1 MSAGIIVRC
10 VSSLL
15 LGARMMTTPMPVSER
30 NVWSM
35 EGLHD
40 TYFWTYSACRA
51 QTRFDSHGT
60 PIETMFKDVRSDEV
74 SRIRYVCD
82 EKGRILEAVQSLG
95 PGFFT
100 NPLVAA
106 AGPPPLAVEAEGPPI
121 LITLGTE
128 AYRRSFRYN
137 DAGRIIESKGHFFGR
152 RTDYSAMTCNHRG
165 DILTLTTD
173 DKPLNCFE
181 YEYDEHDANL
191 GIALLLSPR
200 NDFNLGTCWR

>member
-1 MSAGIIVRC
+1 M
-10 VSSLL
+10 
-15 LGARMMTTPMPVSER
+15 
-30 NVWSM
+30 
-35 EGLHD
+35 
-40 TYFWTYSACRA
+40 
-51 QTRFDSHGT
+51 
-60 PIETMFKDVRSDEV
+60 
-74 SRIRYVCD
+74 
-82 EKGRILEAVQSLG
+82 
-95 PGFFT
+95 
-100 NPLVAA
+100 AA

-181 YEYDEHDANL
+181 YEYDEHENWIRKIVRYAQSSREETRL
-191 GIALLLSPR
+191 I
-200 NDFNLGTCWR
+200 TYY